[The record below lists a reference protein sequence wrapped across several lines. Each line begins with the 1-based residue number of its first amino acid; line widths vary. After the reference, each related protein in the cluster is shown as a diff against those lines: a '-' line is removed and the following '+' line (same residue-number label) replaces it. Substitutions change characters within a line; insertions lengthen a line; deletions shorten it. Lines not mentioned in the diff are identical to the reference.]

1 MSEPKVAAAV
11 PTGFTQYIRS
21 MGPGLVVA
29 LTWLGAGDLVDS
41 AVAGG
46 HYGYAL
52 MWAIAIA
59 LFVRFVFVSII
70 AKYHLCNQHDESL
83 MAGLKRLHSQL
94 PMVIGAIALFFGH
107 FYNSY
112 MIKGVGET
120 TTKLIGVLP
129 PWQWSV
135 LWVLLAALLLWRGTY
150 RHIEIVFCVF
160 LIMLSVSLI
169 GVAFWS
175 GPNPLAALQGVFLF
189 SVPEQ
194 KGPFAALLVVT
205 SLIGAVGG
213 SIANLLYPYFMQ
225 QKGWTG
231 SRFRRLQQYDLA
243 FGTSVIIALNLA
255 VWTIGAEVLHPGGIT
270 ITNLDDLAN
279 LLTVVL
285 GKLGGPIFYLGVFAA
300 LYSSVIGIAAGYGLL
315 CADVVNVHRS
325 GKAIHVAGL
334 GVTRSKTYR
343 AVAAWCLF
351 SPLVWSLPGMP
362 GFITLTVLANAAS
375 VIVLPLLCGSLWYIT
390 ARTAFIGRVYRNRWW
405 ENGLMG
411 ALFLLSLWGAYQSI
425 MAIAAALG
433 AAWRVGIN

>member
-1 MSEPKVAAAV
+1 MSEPKAPAV
-11 PTGFTQYIRS
+11 PSSFTQYIRS

-70 AKYHLCNQHDESL
+70 AKYHLCNQHGESV
-83 MAGLKRLHSQL
+83 MAGLKRLHRQL

-135 LWVLLAALLLWRGTY
+135 FWVLVAAVLLWRGTY
-150 RHIEIVFCVF
+150 RHIEIVFYVF

-169 GVAFWS
+169 GVALWS

-189 SVPEQ
+189 SLPEQ
-194 KGPFAALLVVT
+194 KGPFGALLVVT

-225 QKGWTG
+225 QKGWAG
-231 SRFRRLQQYDLA
+231 PRFRRLQQYDLA
-243 FGTSVIIALNLA
+243 FGTFVIIVLNLA
-255 VWTIGAEVLHPGGIT
+255 VWTIGAEVLHPRGIT

-279 LLTVVL
+279 LLTLVL

-315 CADVVNVHRS
+315 CADIVNVHRS
-325 GKAIHVAGL
+325 SGGNPRRRRRRHALHDLPRGRGLVSFLAAGL
-334 GVTRSKTYR
+334 ESSRHARLHHPDGDRKRRQRSR
-343 AVAAWCLF
+343 VAAALRQ
-351 SPLVWSLPGMP
+351 PLVHHR
-362 GFITLTVLANAAS
+362 AQ
-375 VIVLPLLCGSLWYIT
+375 
-390 ARTAFIGRVYRNRWW
+390 AFIGPTYRNRWW

-411 ALFLLSLWGAYQSI
+411 GLFVLSLWGAYQSVI
-425 MAIAAALG
+425 AIAAAFRS
-433 AAWRVGIN
+433 A

>member
-1 MSEPKVAAAV
+1 MSEPKVVASV
-11 PTGFTQYIRS
+11 PSSFTQYVRS

-52 MWAIAIA
+52 MWAIALA

-70 AKYHLCNQHDESL
+70 AKYHLCNQHGESV
-83 MAGLKRLHSQL
+83 MAGLKRVHPRL
-94 PMVIGAIALFFGH
+94 PIVIGAIALFFGH

-135 LWVLLAALLLWRGTY
+135 FWVLVTAVLLWRGTF
-150 RHIEIVFCVF
+150 RHIEIVFYVF

-169 GVAFWS
+169 GVALWS
-175 GPNPLAALQGVFLF
+175 GPDPLAALQGVFLF
-189 SVPEQ
+189 SLPEQ
-194 KGPFAALLVVT
+194 KGPFAALLVVI

-213 SIANLLYPYFMQ
+213 SIANLLYPYFMD
-225 QKGWTG
+225 QKGWAG
-231 SRFRRLQQYDLA
+231 PRFRRLQQYDLA
-243 FGTSVIIALNLA
+243 FGTFVIIALNLA
-255 VWTIGAEVLHPGGIT
+255 VWTVGAEVLHPRGIT
-270 ITNLDDLAN
+270 IANLDDLAN
-279 LLTVVL
+279 LLTLVL

-315 CADVVNVHRS
+315 FADVLNVHRS
-325 GKAIHVAGL
+325 EKATVAGADL
-334 GVTRSKTYR
+334 ARSTIYR

-351 SPLVWSLPGMP
+351 SPLVWCLPGMP
-362 GFITLTVLANAAS
+362 GFITLTLVANAAG

-390 ARTAFIGRVYRNRWW
+390 ARSAFIGPAYRNRWW

-411 ALFLLSLWGAYQSI
+411 GLFVLSIWGAYLSI
-425 MAIAAALG
+425 NVIAAALRS
-433 AAWRVGIN
+433 A

>member
-1 MSEPKVAAAV
+1 MNKPNAAPAV
-11 PTGFTQYIRS
+11 PSSFTQYIRS

-46 HYGYAL
+46 HYGYSL

-70 AKYHLCNQHDESL
+70 AKYHLCNQHGESV
-83 MAGLKRLHSQL
+83 MAGLRRVHRQL
-94 PMVIGAIALFFGH
+94 PMLIGAIALFFGH

-120 TTKLIGVLP
+120 TTKLVGVLA

-135 LWVLLAALLLWRGTY
+135 FWVLVTAALLWRGTF
-150 RHIEIVFCVF
+150 RHIEIVFYVF
-160 LIMLSVSLI
+160 LMMLSVSLI
-169 GVAFWS
+169 GVAVWS

-189 SVPEQ
+189 SLPEQ

-213 SIANLLYPYFMQ
+213 SIANLLYPYFMD

-231 SRFRRLQQYDLA
+231 ARFRPLQQYDLA
-243 FGTSVIIALNLA
+243 FGTFVIVALNLA
-255 VWTIGAEVLHPGGIT
+255 VWTIGAEILHPRGIT

-325 GKAIHVAGL
+325 GNAVHVAGPD
-334 GVTRSKTYR
+334 VARSKTYR
-343 AVAAWCLF
+343 IVAAWCLF

-375 VIVLPLLCGSLWYIT
+375 VVVLPLLCGSLWYIT
-390 ARTAFIGRVYRNRWW
+390 ARTAFIGPAYRNRWW

-411 ALFLLSLWGAYQSI
+411 GLFLLSLWGAYQSI
-425 MAIAAALG
+425 AAIAAALSS
-433 AAWRVGIN
+433 A

>member
-1 MSEPKVAAAV
+1 MSGPKVAAAV
-11 PTGFTQYIRS
+11 PTSFTQYIRG

-70 AKYHLCNQHDESL
+70 AKYQLCNQHGESL

-94 PMVIGAIALFFGH
+94 PIVIGAIALFFGH

-120 TTKLIGVLP
+120 TTKLIGLLP

-135 LWVLLAALLLWRGTY
+135 FWVLVAALLLWRGTY
-150 RHIEIVFCVF
+150 RHIEILFYVF

-169 GVAFWS
+169 GVALWS
-175 GPNPLAALQGVFLF
+175 GPNPLAAMQGLFLF

-194 KGPFAALLVVT
+194 KGPFGALLVVT

-231 SRFRRLQQYDLA
+231 PGFRRLQQYDLA
-243 FGTSVIIALNLA
+243 FGTFVIIALNLA
-255 VWTIGAEVLHPGGIT
+255 VWVIGAEVLHPGGIT

-300 LYSSVIGIAAGYGLL
+300 LYSSVVGIAAGYGLL
-315 CADVVNVHRS
+315 GADVVNVQRP
-325 GKAIHVAGL
+325 GKATHAAGP

-343 AVAAWCLF
+343 LVAAWCLF

-362 GFITLTVLANAAS
+362 GFITLAVLANAAS
-375 VIVLPLLCGSLWYIT
+375 VIVLPLLCGSLWCIT
-390 ARTAFIGRVYRNRWW
+390 ARAAFIGPAYRNRWW

-411 ALFLLSLWGAYQSI
+411 VLFVLSLWGAYQSI
-425 MAIAAALG
+425 KAIAAALSS
-433 AAWRVGIN
+433 A